1 MQLERFCKNCSGSHC
16 IATAE
21 PDWQKPEAACPT
33 CDGRGCDDCQGG
45 WFTVEGCPSRYVGEM
60 WQVITMAELMDKGLL
75 PDPGGLLDQCHWF
88 IEAAKWYKNDQAIA
102 KTEELKRR

>member
-1 MQLERFCKNCSGSHC
+1 
-16 IATAE
+16 
-21 PDWQKPEAACPT
+21 
-33 CDGRGCDDCQGG
+33 
-45 WFTVEGCPSRYVGEM
+45 M